1 MWHRLRTSGFQ
12 MLTSFLFVRCTL
24 LTLFVPLDIWIS
36 SKLMSL
42 HGVSAIANQELL
54 AFFLSPAGFLLSL
67 WLITQLSFAFFVE
80 HSTISILLAQHDLG
94 KRSIMDTFGLIL
106 QRSFRVAKVVL
117 AQSLGISLLLST
129 LVWCGRWLYGLM
141 LNDWDINYYLSHQMS
156 SLWLAVGLLVLITLP
171 IVLLVLRYW
180 ASWWLALPLSLF
192 QNCSQWRLFKQAQRL
207 SQGIYIHILLGHV
220 AWLLGRAVIIAAI
233 GTSILFVLEP
243 ILHWATYDPERY
255 PWLMVA
261 TVVLIGVAFLLSFID
276 RFIYASC
283 QYYVLR
289 LQTRRLKLVNE
300 EERFAGLMQNT
311 QRRVLLGGVM
321 VVFTVFAS
329 FNGYSDV
336 RHFVGHLQTNTSG
349 YVTAHRGGGFA
360 YPENSEAGILYAIS
374 LGIQSTEIDVQITK
388 DEQVVVFHDRDLGR
402 MLGSHLVVENAS
414 YAEIV
419 AAYQQQDLTP
429 PPLLTHL
436 LDNYASDIEFNI
448 ELKRYNRSFGLAKAM
463 AELLPN
469 YRQAMIVSSL
479 DTDLLAELMNML
491 AEKRPEQLRYALI
504 YAASVGESDL
514 EREVDMLMVSDQ
526 WLDAWRIIEIQQREQ
541 EVLAWTINNAAA
553 MQRLFLLGVD
563 GIITDEPKLA
573 QEAKQNI
580 EEMDFSERALRTL
593 RHWLLL

>member
-1 MWHRLRTSGFQ
+1 
-12 MLTSFLFVRCTL
+12 MLASFLFVRCAL

-36 SKLMSL
+36 SKLMAF

-54 AFFLSPAGFLLSL
+54 AFLLSPAGFLLSL
-67 WLITQLSFAFFVE
+67 WFITQLSFAFFVE

-94 KRSIMDTFGLIL
+94 KRSILDTFGLIL

-117 AQSLGISLLLST
+117 AQSLGISLLFST
-129 LVWCGRWLYGLM
+129 LVWCGRWIYGLM

-156 SLWLAVGLLVLITLP
+156 SLWLAVGLLVMITLP

-207 SQGIYIHILLGHV
+207 SQGIYPHILLGHI
-220 AWLLGRAVIIAAI
+220 AWLFGRVVIIAIIAK
-233 GTSILFVLEP
+233 GILFVLEP
-243 ILHWATYDPERY
+243 LLLWATYDPDRY

-261 TVVLIGVAFLLSFID
+261 TVMLIGVAFLLSFID

-289 LQTRRLKLVNE
+289 LQTKRHKLVNE
-300 EERFAGLMQNT
+300 EERYAGLMQST
-311 QRRVLLGGVM
+311 ERRILLSSVM
-321 VVFTVFAS
+321 VLFIVFAS
-329 FNGYSDV
+329 VNGYSDM

-360 YPENSEAGILYAIS
+360 HPENSEAGIQYAIS
-374 LGIQSTEIDVQITK
+374 LGVQSTEIDVQITK
-388 DEQVVVFHDRDLGR
+388 DGQVVVFHDRDLGR
-402 MLGSHLVVENAS
+402 MLGSHLVVEEAS
-414 YAEIV
+414 YSEIV
-419 AAYQQQDLTP
+419 AAYQAKNQVP
-429 PPLLTHL
+429 PPLLRQL
-436 LDNYASDIEFNI
+436 LDDYAGDIEFNI
-448 ELKRYNRSFGLAKAM
+448 ELKRYNRSFELALAM

-469 YRQAMIVSSL
+469 YQQAMIVSSL
-479 DTDLLAELMNML
+479 DVELLERLMSKMK
-491 AEKRPEQLRYALI
+491 ASRPGQLRYALI
-504 YAASVGESDL
+504 YAASVGESEL
-514 EREVDMLMVSDQ
+514 ERKVDMLMLSDQ
-526 WLDAWRIIEIQQREQ
+526 WLDTWRIIEIQQREQ
-541 EVLAWTINNAAA
+541 EVLAWTINNSAA

-573 QEAKQNI
+573 LEAKKSI

>member
-1 MWHRLRTSGFQ
+1 
-12 MLTSFLFVRCTL
+12 MLTSFLFVRCAL
-24 LTLFVPLDIWIS
+24 LTLFVPLDIWVS
-36 SKLMSL
+36 SKLMAF

-67 WLITQLSFAFFVE
+67 WFITQLSFAFFVE

-94 KRSIMDTFGLIL
+94 KRSILDTFGLIL
-106 QRSFRVAKVVL
+106 QRSFRVAKVLL

-129 LVWCGRWLYGLM
+129 LVWCGRWIYGLM

-156 SLWLAVGLLVLITLP
+156 SLWLAVGLLVLLTLP

-192 QNCSQWRLFKQAQRL
+192 QNCSQWKLFKQAQRL
-207 SQGIYIHILLGHV
+207 SQGIYLHILLGHI
-220 AWLLGRAVIIAAI
+220 AWLLGRVVIIAIIAK
-233 GTSILFVLEP
+233 GILFVLEP

-255 PWLMVA
+255 PWIMVA
-261 TVVLIGVAFLLSFID
+261 TVILIGVGFLLSFID

-289 LQTRRLKLVNE
+289 LQTKRLKLVNE
-300 EERFAGLMQNT
+300 EERFAGLMQST
-311 QRRVLLGGVM
+311 QRRILLRSLMVLLI
-321 VVFTVFAS
+321 VFAS
-329 FNGYSDV
+329 VNGYSDV

-360 YPENSEAGILYAIS
+360 HPENSEAGIQYAIS
-374 LGIQSTEIDVQITK
+374 LGIESSEIDVQITK
-388 DEQVVVFHDRDLGR
+388 DGQVVVFHDRDLGR

-419 AAYQQQDLTP
+419 AAYEQQNRIP
-429 PPLLTHL
+429 PPLLTSL
-436 LDNYASDIEFNI
+436 LDDYADDIEFNI
-448 ELKRYNRSFGLAKAM
+448 ELKRYNRSFDLALAM

-479 DTDLLAELMNML
+479 DTELLARLMDKME
-491 AEKRPEQLRYALI
+491 ATRPEHLRYALI
-504 YAASVGESDL
+504 YAASVGQSDL
-514 EREVDMLMVSDQ
+514 ERDVDMLMVSDQ

-541 EVLAWTINNAAA
+541 EVLAWTINNAES

-563 GIITDEPKLA
+563 GIITDEPQLA
-573 QEAKQNI
+573 LETKESI
-580 EEMDFSERALRTL
+580 EGMDFSERALRTL
-593 RHWLLL
+593 RHWLLF

>member
-1 MWHRLRTSGFQ
+1 MWHRLRTSGLQ
-12 MLTSFLFVRCTL
+12 MLASFLFVRCAL

-36 SKLMSL
+36 SKLMAF

-54 AFFLSPAGFLLSL
+54 AFLLSPAGFLLSL
-67 WLITQLSFAFFVE
+67 WFITQLSFAFFVE

-94 KRSIMDTFGLIL
+94 KRSILDTFGLIL

-117 AQSLGISLLLST
+117 AQSLGISLLFST
-129 LVWCGRWLYGLM
+129 LVWCGRWIYGLM

-156 SLWLAVGLLVLITLP
+156 SLWLAVGLLVMITLP

-207 SQGIYIHILLGHV
+207 SQGIYPHILLGHI
-220 AWLLGRAVIIAAI
+220 AWLFGRVVIIAIIAK
-233 GTSILFVLEP
+233 GILFVLEP
-243 ILHWATYDPERY
+243 LLLWATYDPDRY

-261 TVVLIGVAFLLSFID
+261 TVMLIGVAFLLSFID

-289 LQTRRLKLVNE
+289 LQTKRHKLVNE
-300 EERFAGLMQNT
+300 EERYAGLMQST
-311 QRRVLLGGVM
+311 ERRILLSSVM
-321 VVFTVFAS
+321 VLFIVFAS
-329 FNGYSDV
+329 VNGYSDM

-360 YPENSEAGILYAIS
+360 HPENSEAGIQYAIS
-374 LGIQSTEIDVQITK
+374 LGVQSTEIDVQITK
-388 DEQVVVFHDRDLGR
+388 DGQVVVFHDRDLGR
-402 MLGSHLVVENAS
+402 MLGSHLVVEEAS
-414 YAEIV
+414 YSEIV
-419 AAYQQQDLTP
+419 AAYQAKNQVP
-429 PPLLTHL
+429 PPLLRQL
-436 LDNYASDIEFNI
+436 LDDYAGDIEFNI
-448 ELKRYNRSFGLAKAM
+448 ELKRYNRSFELALAM

-469 YRQAMIVSSL
+469 YQQAMIVSSL
-479 DTDLLAELMNML
+479 DVELLERLMSKMK
-491 AEKRPEQLRYALI
+491 ASRPGQLRYALI
-504 YAASVGESDL
+504 YAASVGESEL
-514 EREVDMLMVSDQ
+514 ERKVDMLMLSDQ
-526 WLDAWRIIEIQQREQ
+526 WLDTWRIIEIQQREQ
-541 EVLAWTINNAAA
+541 EVLAWTINNSAA

-573 QEAKQNI
+573 LEAKKSI